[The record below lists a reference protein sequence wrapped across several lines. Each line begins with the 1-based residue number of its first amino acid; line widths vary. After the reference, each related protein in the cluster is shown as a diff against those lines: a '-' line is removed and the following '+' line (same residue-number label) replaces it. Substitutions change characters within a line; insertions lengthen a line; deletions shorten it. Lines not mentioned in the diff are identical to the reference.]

1 MAPQRVVVVG
11 NGRMA
16 QLCCEILLANS
27 AATVE
32 LVVAE
37 RRNDGAQLR
46 LARFCQA
53 AELPLLQPDTG
64 IGADA
69 VLAAIAARRPDFI
82 FSIDNFQIFGS
93 ALLGLA
99 RSGCIN
105 FHNGPIERY
114 RGVHAP
120 SWAIFNDEK
129 EHGITWH
136 YMERSVDAGAIA
148 AEDRFAL
155 AGTETALSLTLEC
168 IRVGVNA
175 FKRHLGSI
183 LAGDR
188 TRAPAI
194 ADAKHYR
201 RADLPDGG
209 VLNPR
214 STAAHIARLLRATDF
229 RPFPNPFTYVRLNC
243 PRGSLLVNEV
253 HALGENSHYEPGEIV
268 AADQQLIVAC
278 ADRLLAF
285 SAVMLQPDETVSVA
299 DAVAGLDLRVGQ
311 RLT

>member
-16 QLCCEILLANS
+16 QQCSEILVAS
-27 AATVE
+27 SGAKVA

-37 RRNDGAQLR
+37 RRNDAAQSR
-46 LARFCQA
+46 LARFCLEA
-53 AELPLLQPDTG
+53 GIPLLQPDTG
-64 IGADA
+64 IGTPA
-69 VLAAIAARRPDFI
+69 VLATVAAQRADFI
-82 FSIDNFQIFGS
+82 FSIDNFQIFDA
-93 ALLGLA
+93 ALLGAA
-99 RSGCIN
+99 RLGCIN

-168 IRVGVNA
+168 IRVGVES

-183 LAGDR
+183 LAGHR
-188 TRAPAI
+188 SRAPALEG
-194 ADAKHYR
+194 AKLYR
-201 RADLPDGG
+201 RADFPDGG
-209 VLNPR
+209 VLNPQ
-214 STAAHIARLLRATDF
+214 STAAHIGRLLRATDF
-229 RPFPNPFTYVRLNC
+229 RPFPNPFTYVRVSC
-243 PRGSLLVNEV
+243 PRGSLIVNEV
-253 HALGENSHYEPGEIV
+253 HAVGETGRHEPGEIV
-268 AADQQLIVAC
+268 VADRQLIVAC

-299 DAVAGLDLRVGQ
+299 DAVASLDLRVGQ

>member
-1 MAPQRVVVVG
+1 MLRDLAGEFRGDGCSSSSRSNETTGLSFVWPVFAKQ
-11 NGRMA
+11 A
-16 QLCCEILLANS
+16 EI
-27 AATVE
+27 
-32 LVVAE
+32 
-37 RRNDGAQLR
+37 
-46 LARFCQA
+46 
-53 AELPLLQPDTG
+53 PLLQPDTG

-69 VLAAIAARRPDFI
+69 VLAAVAAQRPDFI

-93 ALLGLA
+93 ALLGIA

-188 TRAPAI
+188 TPAPGI
-194 ADAKHYR
+194 ADAKLYR

-209 VLNPR
+209 VLNLSRRLRTSAACFGPR
-214 STAAHIARLLRATDF
+214 TF
-229 RPFPNPFTYVRLNC
+229 
-243 PRGSLLVNEV
+243 
-253 HALGENSHYEPGEIV
+253 
-268 AADQQLIVAC
+268 
-278 ADRLLAF
+278 DRSQIPSRMF
-285 SAVMLQPDETVSVA
+285 V
-299 DAVAGLDLRVGQ
+299 
-311 RLT
+311 